1 MYSPADKPGVA
12 PRQRWIGHQVKYAH
26 TMSSAVIRPGPISNG
41 KITYRTEAAHII
53 DFTLRSTDTLGI
65 NTSITTFVVAEPL
78 FTTEYARKY
87 LIEYFFETFSP
98 SKIAFVPQP
107 VLALYGLRKRPK
119 TGIVIDSGY
128 DSTRIVP
135 VHKGQVLRDAMCI
148 LPIGER
154 QILKYLDK
162 IKGPGHTCA
171 YGYRDDKTQYL
182 RELKNQ
188 LCYIA
193 LDFDEEMEK
202 SKESTTAEGW
212 FKGERIETVKSR
224 FRAPEVLFRPQN
236 ICEKSLYGHWD
247 PVPKISADQGGIHEL
262 VYESL
267 LKCDANIRYELM
279 KNILICGGNAKIKG
293 MAERLN
299 KELQKVLFARNL
311 VGIVLSVMCREEGVA
326 HRLAEDIMNLID
338 AFYADSKY
346 QKLVDKVVDISVV
359 VGDEGSAWR
368 GGSPF
373 VTDDAFESY
382 CIKREAAPSVAPE

>member
-1 MYSPADKPGVA
+1 MYGMG
-12 PRQRWIGHQVKYAH
+12 PRRIYIGHQVGN
-26 TMSSAVIRPGPISNG
+26 SRDGIRRPIRPIQDG
-41 KITYRTEAAHII
+41 KITKPREAAHII
-53 DFTLRSTDTLGI
+53 HFTLCSHHNLGI
-65 NTSITTFVVAEPL
+65 HDSITTFVVAEPL
-78 FTTEYARKY
+78 FIGEFAREY
-87 LIEYFFETFSP
+87 LIKYFLETFSP

-135 VHKGQVLRDAMCI
+135 VHQGQVLRDAVCI
-148 LPIGER
+148 LPIGDKH
-154 QILKYLDK
+154 IIDYLDK
-162 IKGPGHTCA
+162 IKEGKRS
-171 YGYRDDKTQYL
+171 YYRNAENEKHL
-182 RELKNQ
+182 RDIKNQ
-188 LCYIA
+188 LCHIA

-202 SKESTTAEGW
+202 SKESTTLELLDGRKITIGTA
-212 FKGERIETVKSR
+212 R

-236 ICEKSLYGHWD
+236 ICDKKRYHWSYNRA
-247 PVPKISADQGGIHEL
+247 PEISADQGGIHEL

-267 LKCDANIRYELM
+267 LKCDENIRYELM
-279 KNILICGGNAKIKG
+279 KNILICGGNAKMEG
-293 MAERLN
+293 MEKRLN
-299 KELQKVLFARNL
+299 KELRKVLFARNL

-359 VGDEGSAWR
+359 VGDEGSVWR

-373 VTDDAFESY
+373 VTDDVFESY
-382 CIKREAAPSVAPE
+382 CVTQQSTPSEAAK